1 MNLADETI
9 RIYDCMLTRFNKYLV
24 ENNVQE
30 LEQVDKEFMQ
40 GYLSYL
46 SANVRKSSV
55 RDYYTAL
62 NTFFN
67 YLASNNLLPVNPLL
81 GVAKPKGS
89 KRLARS
95 FTPQEL
101 RSMFDTVDKSTFLGF
116 RDYTILS
123 ILLGTGIRKSELI
136 GIKNLDIY
144 LEISMIKII
153 GKGDK
158 QRNIPLTEI
167 LRKIIVKYLKL
178 RMEYITENKLTTS
191 SYLIINR
198 NGNRLGL
205 SGIDSLF
212 KRIKSYSGVV
222 GERVSSHT
230 IRHTFAKSFLLNGG
244 DIFTLQRLMGHEDIS
259 TTKKYISLNDN
270 DIRVQNDRYN
280 PLENDRWRYF

>member
-1 MNLADETI
+1 MNLANTTI
-9 RIYDCMLTRFNKYLV
+9 RGYDFIINRLKRYMSDKGIS
-24 ENNVQE
+24 E
-30 LEQVDKEFMQ
+30 LEQVDKYFMQ

-46 SANVRKSSV
+46 SSQVSKTSV
-55 RDYYTAL
+55 KDYYITL
-62 NTFFN
+62 NVFFN
-67 YLASNNLLPVNPLL
+67 YLATSGLLPVNPL
-81 GVAKPKGS
+81 ADISKPKGS

-101 RSMFDTVDKSTFLGF
+101 KLIFDTIDKSSFLGY

-136 GIKNLDIY
+136 GLRSMDIY

-158 QRNIPLTEI
+158 QRNIPLTEL

-178 RMEYITENKLTTS
+178 RMEYISERGLSNS
-191 SYLIINR
+191 SYLIINEK
-198 NGNRLGL
+198 GNRFGL
-205 SGIDSLF
+205 SGINSMF
-212 KRIKSYSGVV
+212 KRIKDNSGVV